1 VSFLVVIGQADQV
14 PALRKR
20 LGADPAVTVFADTD
34 SLQALEAILGTR
46 PKIVALSA
54 NFATTGRGAGLV
66 ARLKNDADLSGIDLR
81 ILLED
86 ENQVPLLLADSPG
99 SSESALVDGS
109 RPLSRAG
116 TRGALRYVMDRR
128 AITVNGER
136 GALIDLSATGA
147 QVLAAARLRPNEPLR
162 LVLPDDAGDMRLAGT
177 VVWSVAMPVGG
188 SIEYRAGAKFG
199 NPDGAWLESYCV
211 RLGGRPDFT
220 FGAE

>member
-1 VSFLVVIGQADQV
+1 VIGQADQV
-14 PALRKR
+14 PALRER

-34 SLQALEAILGTR
+34 ALQALETILGTR

-99 SSESALVDGS
+99 SSESALVDAS

-128 AITVNGER
+128 PITVNGER

-147 QVLAAARLRPNEPLR
+147 QVIAAARLRPNEPIR
-162 LVLPDDAGDMRLAGT
+162 LVLPDDAGGKRLTGT
-177 VVWSVAMPVGG
+177 VVWSVATPIGS
-188 SIEYRAGAKFG
+188 SIEYRAGAKFV
-199 NPDGAWLESYCV
+199 NPDGEWLEGYCV